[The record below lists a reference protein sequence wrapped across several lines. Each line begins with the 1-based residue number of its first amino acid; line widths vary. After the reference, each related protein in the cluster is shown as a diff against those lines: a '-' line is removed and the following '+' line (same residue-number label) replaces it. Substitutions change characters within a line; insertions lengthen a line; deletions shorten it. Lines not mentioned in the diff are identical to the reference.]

1 MKTISLSGFRC
12 YDKIDIQFASGFNL
26 IVGDN
31 ASGKTSLLRAAR
43 FALSSFFSGFSDE
56 NTLWQSPDNA
66 DFRRV
71 EVSDYTITEKPIQ
84 IDFSFYPELFQ
95 DSEYLLGEKLYIRK
109 NSPKS
114 RNILEGIKPLRDLG
128 RGLMSNLY
136 TIGEEGKIYTRTA
149 PLPLFDSI
157 STIYTHTARPVKGN
171 RFLSLKPKCTLGY
184 NNALTGGG
192 YGVQW
197 WQRIKMLAETHQRVW
212 ELEGVKE
219 SVVNA
224 LGPEGCDIISEVIPV
239 VSLNEIFVVYKS
251 GERVTYD
258 ILPDGYLRLLD
269 IVINIAFRALLL
281 NGEIYGKDAP
291 RQTHGVVLIDEIDMH
306 LHPSLQSTVIKA
318 LKHAF
323 PKIQFIA
330 TTHSPIVMSGVEN
343 NDSDQVLFLKHND
356 DGIVAHT
363 LPTFGRDVNSILQL
377 LNLRTRNAETECELL
392 NLFDLIEAGSN
403 REARRIL
410 GRMREK
416 YGDSLPDLI
425 EAETMI
431 SINELDDEED
441 N

>member
-224 LGPEGCDIISEVIPV
+224 LGPELCDIIS
-239 VSLNEIFVVYKS
+239 
-251 GERVTYD
+251 
-258 ILPDGYLRLLD
+258 
-269 IVINIAFRALLL
+269 
-281 NGEIYGKDAP
+281 
-291 RQTHGVVLIDEIDMH
+291 
-306 LHPSLQSTVIKA
+306 
-318 LKHAF
+318 
-323 PKIQFIA
+323 
-330 TTHSPIVMSGVEN
+330 
-343 NDSDQVLFLKHND
+343 
-356 DGIVAHT
+356 
-363 LPTFGRDVNSILQL
+363 
-377 LNLRTRNAETECELL
+377 
-392 NLFDLIEAGSN
+392 
-403 REARRIL
+403 
-410 GRMREK
+410 
-416 YGDSLPDLI
+416 
-425 EAETMI
+425 
-431 SINELDDEED
+431 
-441 N
+441 

>member
-1 MKTISLSGFRC
+1 
-12 YDKIDIQFASGFNL
+12 
-26 IVGDN
+26 
-31 ASGKTSLLRAAR
+31 
-43 FALSSFFSGFSDE
+43 
-56 NTLWQSPDNA
+56 
-66 DFRRV
+66 
-71 EVSDYTITEKPIQ
+71 
-84 IDFSFYPELFQ
+84 
-95 DSEYLLGEKLYIRK
+95 
-109 NSPKS
+109 
-114 RNILEGIKPLRDLG
+114 
-128 RGLMSNLY
+128 
-136 TIGEEGKIYTRTA
+136 
-149 PLPLFDSI
+149 
-157 STIYTHTARPVKGN
+157 
-171 RFLSLKPKCTLGY
+171 
-184 NNALTGGG
+184 
-192 YGVQW
+192 
-197 WQRIKMLAETHQRVW
+197 
-212 ELEGVKE
+212 
-219 SVVNA
+219 
-224 LGPEGCDIISEVIPV
+224 
-239 VSLNEIFVVYKS
+239 
-251 GERVTYD
+251 
-258 ILPDGYLRLLD
+258 
-269 IVINIAFRALLL
+269 
-281 NGEIYGKDAP
+281 
-291 RQTHGVVLIDEIDMH
+291 MH

-330 TTHSPIVMSGVEN
+330 TTHSPLVMSGVEN